1 MGLSPS
7 NRHVAPGRPAEG
19 GPAQERGP
27 RRRPTARSAGMAT
40 RCQGKTRHL
49 NGRIVCRTDSGHEIK
64 SRSGRGRIDSS
75 PILHRAHLPE
85 HSARRNHA
93 PAERIAGDKRRGG
106 GAHGVDSGI
115 DRCLQ
120 EGPEAIR
127 RGSRIHGTLQMLAK
141 RIDGGEMD
149 LSLKSLK
156 IVSKGKSLVSLG
168 SVADS
173 GGVIQLASSDGTSSA
188 EISAAPGKSLIGL
201 KAATGADPAHV
212 VHVASY
218 GAEGYTL
225 QKGPSD
231 DAAAK
236 TDGAGLQIL
245 DEGADFYLAQSGGGN
260 VSIGTSSADER
271 AKLSIWSEGNPRK
284 GIYLSLGT
292 RDITPFVSVTGA
304 ASGDSLTLLPD
315 RLSLANRD
323 GTVVLA
329 AAEDSDGGYVFVND
343 KAGSQRVLMTAN
355 ADGKGTISVFGND
368 NRSNTLYPEYNI
380 QKIGSTKR

>member
-1 MGLSPS
+1 MKSNPALAVAVSIAVLFCIGLIYLNIRLVETTRQLNALRATS
-7 NRHVAPGRPAEG
+7 AAEE
-19 GPAQERGP
+19 AH
-27 RRRPTARSAGMAT
+27 MVLI
-40 RCQGKTRHL
+40 QG
-49 NGRIVCRTDSGHEIK
+49 S
-64 SRSGRGRIDSS
+64 ID
-75 PILHRAHLPE
+75 AF
-85 HSARRNHA
+85 
-93 PAERIAGDKRRGG
+93 KRDLKQYDE
-106 GAHGVDSGI
+106 VV
-115 DRCLQ
+115 
-120 EGPEAIR
+120 
-127 RGSRIHGTLQMLAK
+127 GSHGTLQMLAK

-188 EISAAPGKSLIGL
+188 EISAAP
-201 KAATGADPAHV
+201 GADPAHV

>member
-1 MGLSPS
+1 MKSNPALAVAVSIAVLFCIGLIYLNIRLVETTRQLNALRATS
-7 NRHVAPGRPAEG
+7 AAEE
-19 GPAQERGP
+19 AH
-27 RRRPTARSAGMAT
+27 MVLI
-40 RCQGKTRHL
+40 QG
-49 NGRIVCRTDSGHEIK
+49 S
-64 SRSGRGRIDSS
+64 ID
-75 PILHRAHLPE
+75 AF
-85 HSARRNHA
+85 
-93 PAERIAGDKRRGG
+93 KRDLKQYDE
-106 GAHGVDSGI
+106 VV
-115 DRCLQ
+115 
-120 EGPEAIR
+120 
-127 RGSRIHGTLQMLAK
+127 GSHGTLQMLAK